1 MKEALSSSPEE
12 VLRYALRLELR
23 GGGTVSERS
32 LLLELRP
39 PSPGLDDE
47 EVEVPALSKRNYA
60 LLTVSPTNGGTVRGF
75 ADVNGFGSGGG
86 TPATISLSSDATV
99 LFDMDG
105 LELTLTL
112 TASSAGGRCR
122 RRCGLCR
129 RREGLKERACAGRFR
144 RMWSRERK
152 CLDRR
157 KRD

>member
-1 MKEALSSSPEE
+1 M
-12 VLRYALRLELR
+12 
-23 GGGTVSERS
+23 SERS

-99 LFDMDG
+99 LFDMDE

-112 TASSAGGRCR
+112 TASSAGGTVSSTVRFVSSAR
-122 RRCGLCR
+122 GFKGSGLASRVFVECG
-129 RREGLKERACAGRFR
+129 AGRGSV
-144 RMWSRERK
+144 WVVGSGIDD
-152 CLDRR
+152 LA
-157 KRD
+157 

>member
-1 MKEALSSSPEE
+1 M
-12 VLRYALRLELR
+12 
-23 GGGTVSERS
+23 SERS

-75 ADVNGFGSGGG
+75 ADVNGFASGGG

-99 LFDMDG
+99 LFDMDE

-112 TASSAGGRCR
+112 TASSAGGTVSSTVRFVSSALGFDGTGLR
-122 RRCGLCR
+122 RAFSSDVEPG
-129 RREGLKERACAGRFR
+129 EEVFGSSEVGIDDMA
-144 RMWSRERK
+144 
-152 CLDRR
+152 
-157 KRD
+157 